1 MDFDWKHMNVLKS
14 NSIHSKKSNNF
25 KSDILSLEACEFPDS
40 PMIMSMETYLVFLR
54 SSSVGDSHHS
64 HLGQSTLLPHN
75 ILSRINTGYRVK
87 LGIID
92 QHDMMTSQHS
102 LLKVHPCNKK
112 SIVYR
117 TSL

>member
-1 MDFDWKHMNVLKS
+1 MNVLKY
-14 NSIHSKKSNNF
+14 NSIHSIKSNNF
-25 KSDILSLEACEFPDS
+25 KSDIPSSEACEFPDS
-40 PMIMSMETYLVFLR
+40 PMIMSMETNLVYLR

-64 HLGQSTLLPHN
+64 HLGQSILLPHN

-92 QHDMMTSQHS
+92 QHEMMRLQHL
-102 LLKVHPCNKK
+102 LLKIHPCNKK